1 MSQLRIAPTISGAV
15 ALGAYEGG
23 ALAALLVAVQELQA
37 LDQGSVRIDAIGGA
51 SAGCMTAML
60 VAKTL
65 VAGLDPVD
73 VMYRTWVE
81 AASLDN
87 LKTSSGNGPL
97 TMDNLM
103 ASLKAVIATP
113 GNAKRAQQAP
123 VTVRGIIC
131 SLRGFDYEIKGV
143 SQDNEQER
151 HIDAVTFIDWS
162 TFTFKADG
170 TIDPP
175 TDWLSTGGPVEI
187 ALASGSNA
195 MGFPPRPLDRSGEPW
210 ARYEAELVQNLGDL
224 PEGTRT
230 LWFTDGGT
238 LDNEPLGHT
247 LDITNQLDN
256 DEPPEGLV
264 RLHLL
269 IHPSPAPPLSGG
281 AWAKTTTSAD
291 PSWDQTLFRA
301 ANMIRTQSL
310 YDDLNKVA
318 KTNSRIRWTND
329 LHKTLTALVDK
340 LDEGA
345 KAEWLAE
352 LSDFAAKVRAD
363 KGALGRSSTKVDV
376 AATLED
382 AIDLALGEAT
392 GFRSKQAVEVD
403 VVSPLILG
411 RPEPV
416 DELLAGDFLFAFGGF
431 LDIRLRKSDFGL
443 GYDSMRK
450 WLGDNLGRLTGTNV
464 DAVLSAVDDAKRTDC
479 EFDPKAGSRPWDHV
493 TGWEKLEAIGVAG
506 HVAQV
511 AVSGAFRPGNPA

>member
-1 MSQLRIAPTISGAV
+1 M
-15 ALGAYEGG
+15 
-23 ALAALLVAVQELQA
+23 
-37 LDQGSVRIDAIGGA
+37 
-51 SAGCMTAML
+51 
-60 VAKTL
+60 
-65 VAGLDPVD
+65 
-73 VMYRTWVE
+73 
-81 AASLDN
+81 
-87 LKTSSGNGPL
+87 
-97 TMDNLM
+97 
-103 ASLKAVIATP
+103 
-113 GNAKRAQQAP
+113 
-123 VTVRGIIC
+123 
-131 SLRGFDYEIKGV
+131 
-143 SQDNEQER
+143 
-151 HIDAVTFIDWS
+151 
-162 TFTFKADG
+162 
-170 TIDPP
+170 
-175 TDWLSTGGPVEI
+175 
-187 ALASGSNA
+187 
-195 MGFPPRPLDRSGEPW
+195 
-210 ARYEAELVQNLGDL
+210 
-224 PEGTRT
+224 
-230 LWFTDGGT
+230 
-238 LDNEPLGHT
+238 
-247 LDITNQLDN
+247 
-256 DEPPEGLV
+256 
-264 RLHLL
+264 
-269 IHPSPAPPLSGG
+269 
-281 AWAKTTTSAD
+281 
-291 PSWDQTLFRA
+291 FRA